1 MKKLMIGGV
10 AALAVSLAPQ
20 FVSAYTHV
28 NRAGGSTSHEA
39 GEGTEHTNTYGGNTE
54 HAYGGGT
61 EHNNVDGGT
70 TEAKYGE
77 GAYHQTPYGDTAYH
91 PPGDDAYAYH
101 PPTEVNYYGA
111 GCYNC
116 GGYST
121 AGAVA
126 AGVVVGAAAATA
138 AESSK
143 ADTPTYVVGNVYPA
157 LPSGCSEPTVQ
168 GTTYYLC
175 GNTWFK
181 PNFGAN
187 GVYYVVVPA
196 P

>member
-1 MKKLMIGGV
+1 MKKIMITLA
-10 AALAVSLAPQ
+10 AALTVALAPLLAAA
-20 FVSAYTHV
+20 FTHG
-28 NRAGGSTSHEA
+28 NRAGGSTTHMA
-39 GEGTEHTNTYGGNTE
+39 GEGTEHTNAYGGNTE

-61 EHNNVDGGT
+61 EHNNVYGGT
-70 TEAKYGE
+70 TEGKYGD
-77 GAYHQTPYGDTAYH
+77 GAYHSTPYGATAYR
-91 PPGDDAYAYH
+91 PPEPDAYAYH
-101 PPTEVNYYGA
+101 PPTTVNYYGA

-126 AGVVVGAAAATA
+126 AGVVVGAAAASVA
-138 AESSK
+138 DESK
-143 ADTPTYVVGNVYPA
+143 TTTTTYVVGNIYPT
-157 LPSGCSEPTVQ
+157 LPGGCSQPTVQ

-181 PNFGAN
+181 PSYGAN
-187 GVYYVVVPA
+187 GVYYQVVPA